1 MSSSLIDQ
9 VSDHLPAGTRP
20 VVLGGTE
27 QGCLLGCLASVPD
40 PRDQRGK
47 RYELVG
53 LLAMAVAAVLGGARS
68 FYAIGQWVADAGQRT
83 LKTLGARRDPDTGR
97 YVGPDEAAVRR
108 VCQDIDADAV
118 DIAVGRWLAGRVR
131 RATAARARVG
141 EKKPVKG
148 AGRGK
153 ARGQRRERGGGRRL

>member
-1 MSSSLIDQ
+1 MSSFLIDQ

-27 QGCLLGCLASVPD
+27 QGCLLGC
-40 PRDQRGK
+40 
-47 RYELVG
+47 
-53 LLAMAVAAVLGGARS
+53 
-68 FYAIGQWVADAGQRT
+68 
-83 LKTLGARRDPDTGR
+83 
-97 YVGPDEAAVRR
+97 
-108 VCQDIDADAV
+108 
-118 DIAVGRWLAGRVR
+118 LAGRVR